1 MTRPPLRD
9 FVKRPT
15 SEVAEVLTVVF
26 APITF
31 IRVCAVPFTNKSM
44 VSWQTLVNK
53 PQSLSPYLVYRRHL
67 SINVTW
73 HNFEHVRDNVKTTP
87 SAALAERLSCGNSA
101 DTSYSK
107 ELYVKARRYA

>member
-1 MTRPPLRD
+1 M
-9 FVKRPT
+9 
-15 SEVAEVLTVVF
+15 AEVLTVVF

-67 SINVTW
+67 SNNVTW
-73 HNFEHVRDNVKTTP
+73 NNFEHVRDNMETKPRP
-87 SAALAERLSCGNSA
+87 SAALAERLSYGNSA

-107 ELYVKARRYA
+107 ELNVKARRYA